1 MIRIGIDIG
10 GTFTDFAVSR
20 DSAEGY
26 ANITSFKVPST
37 PPTFAD
43 AVRTGLDEIIDAGKI
58 APDEE
63 ILLVHGT
70 TVSTNA
76 VIERKGPPMA
86 LFVTKGFGDLLNIQ
100 RLRLD
105 KPVDLFNRRTTPLVA
120 RERVFEIDERL
131 LADGTVQRALPAD
144 EVAAAAAKASAAGA
158 EALAICFL
166 HSYRNPAHEIAARE
180 IVEDAASGLAVT
192 VSSEIWPRQNEYE
205 RAVVAVLN
213 SYVKKI
219 IADYLG
225 EIEAYLKEKLPG
237 ARLFITK
244 SNGGVM
250 ACDIAYRHPVHTL
263 LSGPAAGVTA
273 GQFVGDLL
281 EMPDLLTMDMG
292 GTSTDMSLIRAGQAQ
307 VSTQA
312 EVGEFPLMMP
322 VTAIEAIGA
331 GGGSIAR
338 MDGPVLKVGPQS
350 AGARPG
356 PACYGQGGEIPT
368 LTDAYL
374 VCGYINPDYFLG
386 GRMALRRDLAEQ
398 AMAPL
403 AESMGVDVVSAAQSC
418 ITVGTSNMLTRVLP
432 FLAKL
437 GVSPRELTL
446 VLYGGAGAV
455 HGPLLAEEIGIE
467 RVMVPRTPSVFCAV
481 GGLVSDLMHDSVRT
495 VHGLELDGGTLR
507 QFFEELASDA
517 RSWLEAQ
524 ADPRW
529 LSGTDVEYY
538 AEINYA
544 GQSFQVDVAL
554 DQGLVSDGDMA
565 GIAEAFHA
573 EHLRL
578 YNHADPQ
585 APIQFQQLRTRALS
599 RMTKPEAIPL
609 AGPSSDIDTALLE
622 NRRLR
627 LQDVWHEDV
636 PVYRRDLLGPGH
648 RIAGPAIIEQG
659 DATILV
665 PATYAAEAGTYG
677 DLTLTRKG

>member
-10 GTFTDFAVSR
+10 GTFTDFAISR

-120 RERVFEIDERL
+120 REHVFEIDERL

-144 EVAAAAAKASAAGA
+144 EVAAAAAKAAAAGA

-213 SYVKKI
+213 SYVKRI

-250 ACDIAYRHPVHTL
+250 ACDIA
-263 LSGPAAGVTA
+263 
-273 GQFVGDLL
+273 
-281 EMPDLLTMDMG
+281 
-292 GTSTDMSLIRAGQAQ
+292 
-307 VSTQA
+307 
-312 EVGEFPLMMP
+312 
-322 VTAIEAIGA
+322 
-331 GGGSIAR
+331 
-338 MDGPVLKVGPQS
+338 
-350 AGARPG
+350 
-356 PACYGQGGEIPT
+356 
-368 LTDAYL
+368 
-374 VCGYINPDYFLG
+374 
-386 GRMALRRDLAEQ
+386 
-398 AMAPL
+398 
-403 AESMGVDVVSAAQSC
+403 
-418 ITVGTSNMLTRVLP
+418 
-432 FLAKL
+432 
-437 GVSPRELTL
+437 
-446 VLYGGAGAV
+446 
-455 HGPLLAEEIGIE
+455 
-467 RVMVPRTPSVFCAV
+467 
-481 GGLVSDLMHDSVRT
+481 
-495 VHGLELDGGTLR
+495 
-507 QFFEELASDA
+507 
-517 RSWLEAQ
+517 
-524 ADPRW
+524 
-529 LSGTDVEYY
+529 
-538 AEINYA
+538 
-544 GQSFQVDVAL
+544 
-554 DQGLVSDGDMA
+554 
-565 GIAEAFHA
+565 
-573 EHLRL
+573 
-578 YNHADPQ
+578 
-585 APIQFQQLRTRALS
+585 
-599 RMTKPEAIPL
+599 
-609 AGPSSDIDTALLE
+609 
-622 NRRLR
+622 
-627 LQDVWHEDV
+627 
-636 PVYRRDLLGPGH
+636 
-648 RIAGPAIIEQG
+648 
-659 DATILV
+659 
-665 PATYAAEAGTYG
+665 
-677 DLTLTRKG
+677 